1 MKKSPLKQD
10 AKFMTT
16 AYDKNIQNLTKEQR
30 NIFRTSQAKAAGLAA
45 SLLPIARG
53 IRLGASLL
61 SGGFFGGRAVGSGII
76 NFGSKTLG
84 KAKYPS
90 YLPKGW
96 NKGGSKQAF
105 RYLKD
110 PKTPMGPTK
119 ETVNSILNYSKDFG
133 PILKNMKK

>member
-1 MKKSPLKQD
+1 MKSHPLKQD

-16 AYDKNIQNLTKEQR
+16 AYDKNIQGLTKEQR
-30 NIFRTSQAKAAGLAA
+30 NIFRSSQAKAAGVAA
-45 SLLPIARG
+45 SLLPIGRG
-53 IRLGASLL
+53 IKLGAGLL
-61 SGGFFGGRAVGSGII
+61 SGGFFGGRGAGQII
-76 NFGSKTLG
+76 NFGIKNR
-84 KAKYPS
+84 AKYPS

-96 NKGGSKQAF
+96 NKGGSKKAF
-105 RYLKD
+105 EHLIN